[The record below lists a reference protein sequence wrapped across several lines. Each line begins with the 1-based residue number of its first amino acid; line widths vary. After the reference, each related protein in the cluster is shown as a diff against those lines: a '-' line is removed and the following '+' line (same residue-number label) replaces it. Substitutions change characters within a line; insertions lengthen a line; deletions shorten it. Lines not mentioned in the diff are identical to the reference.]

1 MVRDHKVVGSNP
13 VASTIIRQTVFTV
26 CRIIYFE
33 RFKEDDALITQKFLP
48 KLCRE
53 SFKKLTV
60 ADKFRLY

>member
-33 RFKEDDALITQKFLP
+33 RFKEDDALITQKIFAEVMP
-48 KLCRE
+48 R
-53 SFKKLTV
+53 V
-60 ADKFRLY
+60 V